1 MKIELED
8 ISKSFLHHII
18 FRGVNQTFESG
29 SKWVFTGGNGSGKS
43 TLLRLVSGN
52 LTPSKGRVVY
62 KDERGEISHKSGIK
76 NISLSAPYLD
86 LIEDFTFPELIDFHQ
101 KFKPFKNNL
110 SAQEVLAISELSRVS
125 KKRIANFSSGMK
137 QRAKLTLAILS
148 DSPVLLLDEPFSNL
162 DQKGK
167 DWYTHMMTTYTEKNT
182 VIIASNHVKG
192 EYFMAQKTLDIAH
205 FKK

>member
-43 TLLRLVSGN
+43 TLLRLISGN
-52 LTPSKGRVVY
+52 LTPSQGRVKYLV
-62 KDERGEISHKSGIK
+62 DNRVISHESGVK

-86 LIEDFTFPELIDFHQ
+86 LIEDFTFPELIEFHQ
-101 KFKPFKNNL
+101 KFKPFKDGL
-110 SAQEVLAISELSRVS
+110 TCKEVLALSELNRVS
-125 KKRIANFSSGMK
+125 EKRIAHFSSGMK

-148 DSPVLLLDEPFSNL
+148 DTPILLLDEPFSNL

-167 DWYTHMMTTYTEKNT
+167 DWYTEMMKRFTEKNT

-192 EYFMAQKTLDIAH
+192 EYFMATETLDIAH